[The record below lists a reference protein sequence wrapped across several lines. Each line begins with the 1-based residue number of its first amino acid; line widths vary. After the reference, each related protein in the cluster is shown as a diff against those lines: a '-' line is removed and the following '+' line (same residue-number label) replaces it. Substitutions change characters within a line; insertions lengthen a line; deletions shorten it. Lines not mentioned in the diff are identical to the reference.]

1 MQMKDYHENHL
12 KFIYKN
18 IEKQQNEIK
27 EDEIIDLERFALYS
41 SKKIRKRRVCRKK
54 KEKIIDSDIEDNTI
68 IKLNIKKKEEKIEI
82 PVTEADI
89 EINDT
94 LEEIRKMLYS

>member
-54 KEKIIDSDIEDNTI
+54 EKIIDSDIEDNTI